1 LFKAGGNT
9 YEKNSY
15 YCTMKL
21 RQIIIICFLGSSTL
35 TSGQNIALSFSS
47 NNISLPDTIAMG
59 DTIWYNFWVVN
70 DGNSVI
76 TDYISL
82 NTARLCQAQGMINER
97 EIGHVNPG
105 ALFPGDSIVFPVGMF
120 YEVVHQQN
128 YLSGDNIVVIW
139 PRVEVLDPQLN
150 EHLTTQIHVQDNLM
164 ISSLKGAIKS
174 KESVFYLSDKTIHF
188 LNEFSVSEVVLYN
201 MLGNEVYKSNSTW
214 LKKINLQNT
223 PSGTYLMVIRLSD
236 GTIRKEKL
244 IIQ

>member
-1 LFKAGGNT
+1 
-9 YEKNSY
+9 
-15 YCTMKL
+15 MKL
-21 RQIIIICFLGSSTL
+21 RRIITIIFFIGSSTF

-47 NNISLPDTIAMG
+47 NNISLPDTIALG

-82 NTARLCQAQGMINER
+82 KTARFCQAQGMINER
-97 EIGHVNPG
+97 EVGHVNPG
-105 ALFPGDSIVFPVGMF
+105 ALFPGDSIEFPLGML

-128 YLSGDNIVVIW
+128 YLTGDNIVVIW
-139 PRVEVLDPQLN
+139 PRVEILDPQVN

-174 KESVFYLSDKTIHF
+174 KENGFYFSDKTIYF
-188 LNEFSVSEVVLYN
+188 LNEFSASEVVLYN
-201 MLGNEVYKSNSTW
+201 MLGNEVYKSNSPL

-223 PSGTYLMVIRLSD
+223 PCGTYLIVMRLSD
-236 GTIRKEKL
+236 GTIRKEK
-244 IIQ
+244 ITVQ